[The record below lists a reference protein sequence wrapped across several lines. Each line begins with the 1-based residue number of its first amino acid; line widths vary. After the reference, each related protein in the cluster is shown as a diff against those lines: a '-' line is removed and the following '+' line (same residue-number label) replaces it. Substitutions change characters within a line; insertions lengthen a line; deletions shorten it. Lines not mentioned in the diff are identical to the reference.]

1 MSMNPSTSVVSISGE
16 KMSGGSRAFQGV
28 AALREFQDES
38 TLAPAA
44 TLPNVAVS
52 TDVLVQLRSN
62 LAQLEE
68 LHSRLRFVMSEISYL
83 IKRD

>member
-1 MSMNPSTSVVSISGE
+1 MSLHIATTIPKSGALASDYISQLGQAS
-16 KMSGGSRAFQGV
+16 SGLRATDV
-28 AALREFQDES
+28 AAPAAGLP
-38 TLAPAA
+38 LAPA
-44 TLPNVAVS
+44 LPQ

-83 IKRD
+83 IKR

>member
-1 MSMNPSTSVVSISGE
+1 MSMNPSTSVFSITGE
-16 KMSGGSRAFQGV
+16 KLSSGSRAFHGV
-28 AALREFQDES
+28 MAVRERQDEVA
-38 TLAPAA
+38 LPAA
-44 TLPNVAVS
+44 VTVSVAGS